1 MLIVFQINTQTDYHP
16 MKKLDEL
23 TGLNSQQA
31 VEAVGN
37 RYDLVLIAAART
49 RELRNGHQ
57 PKVLSKHSAGVTA
70 LGEIEHGL
78 IGRSYLLK
86 DPPTQHNQRRYKK

>member
-1 MLIVFQINTQTDYHP
+1 MI
-16 MKKLDEL
+16 KLDEL

-49 RELRNGHQ
+49 RELNRGHQ
-57 PKVLSKHSAGVTA
+57 PKVLSRHSSGVTA

-78 IGRSYLLK
+78 IGRNYLLK
-86 DPPTQHNQRRYKK
+86 EAPTEHNQRRHRK

>member
-1 MLIVFQINTQTDYHP
+1 MLIVLQTNIPTDYHQ

-23 TGLNSQQA
+23 TGLNSQKA
-31 VEAVGN
+31 AEAVGN

-49 RELRNGHQ
+49 RELNRGHQ
-57 PKVLSKHSAGVTA
+57 PKVLSNHSAGVTA

-78 IGRSYLLK
+78 VGRSYLLK
-86 DPPTQHNQRRYKK
+86 DPPTEHNQRRYRK

>member
-1 MLIVFQINTQTDYHP
+1 

-23 TGLNSQQA
+23 TGITSGAA

-37 RYDLVLIAAART
+37 RYDLILIAATRT
-49 RELRNGHQ
+49 RELNAGHQ
-57 PKVLSKHSAGVTA
+57 PKLLSRHSAGVTA

-86 DPPTQHNQRRYKK
+86 DSPQQRNRRREQK

>member
-1 MLIVFQINTQTDYHP
+1 

-23 TGLNSQQA
+23 TGISSSGA

-37 RYDLVLIAAART
+37 RYDLILIAATRA
-49 RELRNGHQ
+49 RELSAGHQ
-57 PKVLSKHSAGVTA
+57 PKIGSNHSAGVTA

-86 DPPTQHNQRRYKK
+86 DAPQQRNRRREQK

>member
-1 MLIVFQINTQTDYHP
+1 

-23 TGLNSQQA
+23 TGITSMAA

-37 RYDLVLIAAART
+37 RYDLILIAATRT
-49 RELRNGHQ
+49 RELNAGHRS
-57 PKVLSKHSAGVTA
+57 KVLSKHSAGVTA

-86 DPPTQHNQRRYKK
+86 DAPQQRNRRRGQS

>member
-1 MLIVFQINTQTDYHP
+1 

-23 TGLNSQQA
+23 SGITSNAA

-49 RELRNGHQ
+49 RELRAGHQ
-57 PKVLSKHSAGVTA
+57 PKLLSRHSAGVTA

-78 IGRSYLLK
+78 VGRSYLLK
-86 DPPTQHNQRRYKK
+86 DGPQQHNKHQ

>member
-1 MLIVFQINTQTDYHP
+1 

-23 TGLNSQQA
+23 TGLTSIAA

-37 RYDLVLIAAART
+37 RYDLILIASTRT
-49 RELRNGHQ
+49 RELKAGHQ
-57 PKVLSKHSAGVTA
+57 PKLISRHSAVVTA

-78 IGRSYLLK
+78 VGRNYLLK
-86 DPPTQHNQRRYKK
+86 DSPKQRNNRRNQT

>member
-1 MLIVFQINTQTDYHP
+1 

-23 TGLNSQQA
+23 TGLTSNAA

-49 RELRNGHQ
+49 RELRAGHQ
-57 PKVLSKHSAGVTA
+57 PKLLSRHSAGVTA

-86 DPPTQHNQRRYKK
+86 DSPQQHNIKHQ

>member
-1 MLIVFQINTQTDYHP
+1 
-16 MKKLDEL
+16 MKKLDKL

-37 RYDLVLIAAART
+37 RYDLVLIASTRT
-49 RELRNGHQ
+49 RELNSGYQ
-57 PKVLSKHSAGVTA
+57 PKVLSNHGASVTA

-78 IGRSYLLK
+78 IGRNYLLK
-86 DPPTQHNQRRYKK
+86 EPPQQRDKYRGKK

>member
-1 MLIVFQINTQTDYHP
+1 

-23 TGLNSQQA
+23 TGITSGAA

-37 RYDLVLIAAART
+37 RYDLILIASTRA
-49 RELRNGHQ
+49 RELTAGHR
-57 PKVLSKHSAGVTA
+57 PKLLSKHNAGVTA

-86 DPPTQHNQRRYKK
+86 DPPQQRNRRKGQP